1 MAELSQISIFGSS
14 DFNELFI
21 VKCQN
26 EIKAKLLTQTKKYPL
41 IIPNL
46 NTPEFYL
53 ENVAINHH
61 KKLIKIDDELKNQ
74 WENEN
79 YEFVFFNLNRLFK
92 VDEENKLKINK
103 PINPNTK
110 QKSPNYCPNFH
121 KLTENQIMLRDLKLG
136 GNRIIGKYAISR
148 HYNLLGSYD
157 ENSNSIT
164 IFSQCFNSGFRLHN
178 SSVPVQLN
186 VANIKNYPGYILMN
200 ETANEYIDEC
210 CDHNDNNAMNFM
222 YSNLNNIS
230 ISDNNRNRITAKSGF
245 NDMEEKANLY
255 RKFCNSQIELYKK
268 WLNKEFVIVDEN
280 LNPINVKLNEIKFKP
295 IDEKIYPQK
304 PHFDPQSN
312 FIHEIAY
319 NNYNFF
325 ISNINENFV
334 ELDEKN
340 CPIKEQPEEIKEK
353 IIETFNKRKT
363 NIMEKR
369 GNSRPKKATV
379 FNRTLQYAN
388 LKIDSKNKEQIQ
400 EITDEL
406 YDKFYEE
413 LKNIIKEFKLEFEKT
428 KPKPNNQKTRFEAF
442 INKKPAFSKI
452 VTKSDF

>member
-1 MAELSQISIFGSS
+1 MAELSQISIFRSS

-53 ENVAINHH
+53 ENVAISHH
-61 KKLIKIDDELKNQ
+61 KKLIKIDDELKTQ

-92 VDEENKLKINK
+92 VDEENKLKIQK
-103 PINPNTK
+103 PINPNIK

-136 GNRIIGKYAISR
+136 GNRRIGKYAISK

-230 ISDNNRNRITAKSGF
+230 ISDNNRNRITAKGGF
-245 NDMEEKANLY
+245 NDMEEKAKLY

-280 LNPINVKLNEIKFKP
+280 LNTINVKLNEIKFKP
-295 IDEKIYPQK
+295 IDNNQYPQK
-304 PHFDPQSN
+304 PYFDPQSN

-319 NNYNFF
+319 NNYNLF
-325 ISNINENFV
+325 ISNINTDFV
-334 ELDEKN
+334 ELDEIN
-340 CPIKEQPEEIKEK
+340 CPIKEQPEEINKK
-353 IIETFNKRKT
+353 IIKTFNERKY
-363 NIMEKR
+363 NIMEKID
-369 GNSRPKKATV
+369 NKKPQKKAV
-379 FNRTLQYAN
+379 FNKILKYADLEIDNKNKTEIQKITDKLYDEFYEN
-388 LKIDSKNKEQIQ
+388 LKK
-400 EITDEL
+400 
-406 YDKFYEE
+406 
-413 LKNIIKEFKLEFEKT
+413 IIVEFKLEFAKT
-428 KPKPNNQKTRFEAF
+428 KPKPNNKKTRFEAF
-442 INKKPAFSKI
+442 LNQKPAFSKI
-452 VTKSDF
+452 VTISDF

>member
-1 MAELSQISIFGSS
+1 MSELSQISIFNST

-21 VKCQN
+21 VKYQN

-74 WENEN
+74 WESEN
-79 YEFVFFNLNRLFK
+79 YEFVLFNLNRLFI
-92 VDEENKLKINK
+92 VDTENKLKTQK
-103 PINPNTK
+103 PINPSTK

-121 KLTENQIMLRDLKLG
+121 KLTENQIMLRNLKIG
-136 GNRIIGKYAISR
+136 GNRIIGKYAISK

-157 ENSNSIT
+157 ENTNSIT
-164 IFSQCFNSGFRLHN
+164 IFSQCFTPAFRLHN
-178 SSVPVQLN
+178 GSVPVQLN
-186 VANIKNYPGYILMN
+186 VSNIKNYPGYILMN
-200 ETANEYIDEC
+200 ETANEYINEC
-210 CDHNDNNAMNFM
+210 TDHNDNNVFNFM

-245 NDMEEKANLY
+245 SDMEEKAELY
-255 RKFCNSQIELYKK
+255 RKFCNTQVELYKK

-280 LNPINVKLNEIKFKP
+280 LNPINVKLNEIKFRP
-295 IDEKIYPQK
+295 IDTNIYLLK
-304 PHFDPQSN
+304 RCFDPQSN

-319 NNYNFF
+319 NNYRLFT
-325 ISNINENFV
+325 SNINKDFV

-340 CPIKEQPEEIKEK
+340 CPIKEQPDEINQK
-353 IIETFNKRKT
+353 IIKTFNEEKY
-363 NIMEKR
+363 NIMKKN
-369 GNSRPKKATV
+369 GNVKPKKATV
-379 FNRTLQYAN
+379 FNRILQCAN
-388 LKIDSKNKEQIQ
+388 IKIDSKNKAQIQ
-400 EITDEL
+400 EITDGL

-413 LKNIIKEFKLEFEKT
+413 LKNVIEKFKTEFKKT
-428 KPKPNNQKTRFEAF
+428 TPKSNQKTRFAAF
-442 INKKPAFSKI
+442 KEQISIYSEI
-452 VTKSDF
+452 VTISDF